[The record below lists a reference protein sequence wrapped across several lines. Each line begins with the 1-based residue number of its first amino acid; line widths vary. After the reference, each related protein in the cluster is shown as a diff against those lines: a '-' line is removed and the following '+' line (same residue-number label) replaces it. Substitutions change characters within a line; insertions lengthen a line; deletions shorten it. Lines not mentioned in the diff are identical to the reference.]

1 MIIPMKRFL
10 SLLFTYFVCVNLAFA
25 IEYEPKTV
33 PNPRI
38 FDAHAYVA
46 NPDGILTPAEVVQIQ
61 QTAAKIDSLSEVE
74 LCVVVLN
81 DIGDY
86 DAYDFAFE
94 LANLWG
100 IGKREKNNGVLLF
113 LTTGSRRVQIVTG
126 KGIEGIMT
134 DGQCSMTI
142 DEMIDDLHADRFGPA
157 MVKGAKSIGRKV
169 TTTDALAELL
179 FGTHYEEP
187 SEAPWSFF
195 SFLMALFGIG
205 YTGSYYLKRKCS
217 RCGNRTI
224 KLKSNVVVRKATY
237 KQSGLGVKYYVC
249 TTCGEEWV
257 ENYTIPRLVAQSAS
271 SAPFISG
278 GFGGHGGGGGF
289 SGGSFGGGSFGGGGA
304 GRGF

>member
-1 MIIPMKRFL
+1 MKRIL
-10 SLLFTYFVCVNLAFA
+10 TLLISYILCVGLAFA
-25 IEYEPKTV
+25 IGYEPKTV

-38 FDAHAYVA
+38 TDARAYVA
-46 NPDGILTPAEVVQIQ
+46 NPDGILNPAEVAQIQ
-61 QTAAKIDSLSEVE
+61 QTAAKIDSLSGVE
-74 LCVVVLN
+74 LCVVALD

-100 IGKREKNNGVLLF
+100 VGKREKNNGILLF
-113 LTTGSRRVQIVTG
+113 LTTGARRVQIVTG

-142 DEMIDDLHADRFGPA
+142 DEMIDDLHNNRFGLA
-157 MVKGAKSIGRKV
+157 LVKGAKSIGRKV
-169 TTTDALAELL
+169 TTTDALVELL
-179 FGTHYEEP
+179 LGTHYEEP

-205 YTGSYYLKRKCS
+205 YTGSYYLKRKCTK
-217 RCGNRTI
+217 CGNRTI
-224 KLKSNVVVRKATY
+224 KLKSNVVVRKPTLT
-237 KQSGLGVKYYVC
+237 KSGLGVKYFVC

-257 ENYTIPRLVAQSAS
+257 ENYTIPKLITHTVS
-271 SAPFISG
+271 SGPYVGGGISRSG
-278 GFGGHGGGGGF
+278 GFGGGF
-289 SGGSFGGGSFGGGGA
+289 GGGSFGGGSFGGGGA